1 MNKTAYF
8 IALLLLAAMA
18 GACKKYVPFTQSLYD
33 EHRWTEAE
41 LKRIQFYLSHD
52 IVLRRDLG
60 SSNVQIIAGDIK
72 IRDGRKVEEI
82 LIRQGTPGVYMFSPK
97 ENRLAV
103 SFESGSNNR
112 YLMFG
117 PNPRVGN
124 NYALL
129 GAEWDRQGGTVTYDG
144 REYQVDATGAL
155 SNLLVN
161 LKRARKVEV
170 NSRVAGGRKV
180 K

>member
-8 IALLLLAAMA
+8 IALLLLAAIA
-18 GACKKYVPFTQSLYD
+18 GGCKKYVPFTQSLYD
-33 EHRWTEAE
+33 EHRWTETE

-82 LIRQGTPGVYMFSPK
+82 LIRQGTPGVYIFSPK
-97 ENRLAV
+97 ESRLAIG
-103 SFESGSNNR
+103 FEASNSR

-124 NYALL
+124 RYALL
-129 GAEWDRQGGTVTYDG
+129 ASEWDRQGGTVTYDG
-144 REYQVDATGAL
+144 KEYQVDAVGAL